1 MQIAHSSAS
10 AVGAA
15 GRGGRLGAYLTVLAV
30 GSGARVFGLASQFV
44 VLIILSR
51 MLSKDG
57 FGDLMTAFGFY
68 RVGAAA
74 LGIGSSLV
82 LLYHVSRRPDDR
94 AAEVRLHRYSAVL
107 SAAIAAVIALAGFM
121 LADPIAHA
129 LDKPGLAV
137 WFRELAP
144 FAIFSTLLT
153 TSTGALEGRSRI
165 SESIALAEVAPNA
178 VRIVLLPAIAWFH
191 LPDGYVAHAM
201 TLSVLIPWL
210 WSGRRLW
217 DRSVRGWQ
225 PWTAWDVSYC
235 GKFVA
240 ATLFA
245 NQLGAVDILVAGV
258 LFPSE
263 IVADYALAARI
274 AALYSFFQ
282 LALLK
287 RFAPRAARLID
298 AKDFAALRQ
307 EFAVCRKLIIGC
319 GALTIA
325 GILCVAPFLLPV
337 FGNYAGAW
345 PFMIWLAIPTFIQSF
360 YDTSDRTLIIAGQ
373 ANVPLAATAASFAVL
388 IVAPFAS
395 ASLLGPTAIPAA
407 MVASKLLFNPLVAA
421 RVQRIFAITTIHP
434 RDILMMGGGIVALA
448 SYALTGAAAA
458 GVASVAVLGAIA
470 LYCCVSTMRR
480 TGPEPRRAD
489 CDSAET

>member
-15 GRGGRLGAYLTVLAV
+15 GGRLGAYLTVLAV

-44 VLIILSR
+44 VLIILGR

-68 RVGAAA
+68 RIGAAA
-74 LGIGSSLV
+74 LGVGSSLV

-94 AAEVRLHRYSAVL
+94 AAEVRLHRYSAAL
-107 SAAIAAVIALAGFM
+107 SGAIATVIALAGFM
-121 LADPIAHA
+121 LADPLAHA
-129 LDKPGLAV
+129 LDKPGLAI
-137 WFRELAP
+137 WFQQLAP

-165 SESIALAEVAPNA
+165 SESIALAEVAPSA
-178 VRIVLLPAIAWFH
+178 VRIVLLPAVAWFH
-191 LPDGYVAHAM
+191 LPDAYVAHAM

-225 PWTAWDVSYC
+225 PWTAWDLNYC

-258 LFPSE
+258 LFPSG

-287 RFAPRAARLID
+287 RFAPRAARLIE

-307 EFAVCRKLIIGC
+307 EFVVCRKLIVGC
-319 GALTIA
+319 GALTVA
-325 GILCVAPFLLPV
+325 GILCVAPFALPL
-337 FGNYAGAW
+337 FGNYAGAL
-345 PFMIWLAIPTFIQSF
+345 PFLIWLAIPTFIQSF
-360 YDTSDRTLIIAGQ
+360 YDASDRTLIMAGQ
-373 ANVPLAATAASFAVL
+373 ANVPLAVTAASFGML
-388 IVAPFAS
+388 LVAPLATAS
-395 ASLLGPTAIPAA
+395 WLGPTAIPLAMMAA
-407 MVASKLLFNPLVAA
+407 KLLFNPLVAA
-421 RVQRIFAITTIHP
+421 RVQRIFVITTIHL
-434 RDILMMGGGIVALA
+434 RDILMMGAGIVALA
-448 SYALTGAAAA
+448 SYAITGATAA
-458 GVASVAVLGAIA
+458 GVASVAVLAALA
-470 LYCCVSTMRR
+470 LYCCVSAIRR
-480 TGPEPRRAD
+480 TGP
-489 CDSAET
+489 

>member
-15 GRGGRLGAYLTVLAV
+15 GGRLGAYLTVLAV

-44 VLIILSR
+44 VLIILGR

-68 RVGAAA
+68 RIGAAA
-74 LGIGSSLV
+74 LGVGSSLV

-94 AAEVRLHRYSAVL
+94 AAEVRLHRYSAAL
-107 SAAIAAVIALAGFM
+107 SGAIATVIALAGFM
-121 LADPIAHA
+121 LADPLAHA
-129 LDKPGLAV
+129 LDKPGLAI
-137 WFRELAP
+137 WFQQLAP

-165 SESIALAEVAPNA
+165 SESIALAEVAPSA
-178 VRIVLLPAIAWFH
+178 VRIVLLPAVAWFH
-191 LPDGYVAHAM
+191 LPDAYVAHAM

-225 PWTAWDVSYC
+225 PWTAWDLNYC

-258 LFPSE
+258 LFPSG

-287 RFAPRAARLID
+287 RFAPRAARLIE

-307 EFAVCRKLIIGC
+307 EFVVCRKLIVGC
-319 GALTIA
+319 GALTVA
-325 GILCVAPFLLPV
+325 GILCVAPFALPL
-337 FGNYAGAW
+337 FGNYAGAL
-345 PFMIWLAIPTFIQSF
+345 PFLIWLAIPTFIQSF
-360 YDTSDRTLIIAGQ
+360 YDASDRTLIMAGQ
-373 ANVPLAATAASFAVL
+373 ANVPLAVTAASFGVL
-388 IVAPFAS
+388 LVAPLATAS
-395 ASLLGPTAIPAA
+395 WLGPTAIPLAMMAA
-407 MVASKLLFNPLVAA
+407 KLLFNPLVAA
-421 RVQRIFAITTIHP
+421 RVQRIFVITTIHL
-434 RDILMMGGGIVALA
+434 RDILMMGAGIVALA
-448 SYALTGAAAA
+448 SYAITGATAA
-458 GVASVAVLGAIA
+458 GAASVAVLAALA
-470 LYCCVSTMRR
+470 LYCCVSAIRR
-480 TGPEPRRAD
+480 TGP
-489 CDSAET
+489 

>member
-1 MQIAHSSAS
+1 MQVAHSSAS
-10 AVGAA
+10 PVQTA
-15 GRGGRLGAYLTVLAV
+15 GRGGRLAAYLTVLAV

-44 VLIILSR
+44 VLIMLSR
-51 MLSKDG
+51 ILSKDS

-68 RVGAAA
+68 RIGAAA
-74 LGIGSSLV
+74 LGVGASLV

-94 AAEVRLHRYSAVL
+94 AAEIRLHRYSAVL
-107 SAAIAAVIALAGFM
+107 GAAVAAVIALAGFM
-121 LADPIAHA
+121 LAGPVAHA
-129 LDKPGLAV
+129 LAKPGLAA

-165 SESIALAEVAPNA
+165 SESIALADVVPNA
-178 VRIVLLPAIAWFH
+178 VRIVLLPAVAWFA
-191 LPDGYVAHAM
+191 LPDAYVAHAL
-201 TLSVLIPWL
+201 TLSVLVPWL

-217 DRSVRGWQ
+217 DRSVRGWR
-225 PWTAWDVSYC
+225 PWTRWDVSYC

-258 LFPSE
+258 LFPSG

-287 RFAPRAARLID
+287 RFAPRAARMIET
-298 AKDFAALRQ
+298 KDWAALRQ
-307 EFAVCRKLIIGC
+307 EVAFCRKLLVGC

-325 GILCVAPFLLPV
+325 GILCVAPFLLPL

-345 PFMIWLAIPTFIQSF
+345 AFLVWLAIPTFIQSF
-360 YDTSDRTLIIAGQ
+360 YEAADRLLIIAGQ
-373 ANVPLAATAASFAVL
+373 ANVPLAITASSFCVL
-388 IVAPFAS
+388 VVTPFLTAP
-395 ASLLGPTAIPAA
+395 LLGPTAIAAA
-407 MVASKLLFNPLVAA
+407 MAVASFLFYPVAA
-421 RVQRIFAITTIHP
+421 VRVRRMFGLTTIHP
-434 RDILMMGGGIVALA
+434 LDMLMMVAGIAALA
-448 SYALTGAAAA
+448 AYAASGAAIA
-458 GVASVAVLGAIA
+458 GAASVAVLAAIA
-470 LYCCVSTMRR
+470 LYCCASAIRR
-480 TGPEPRRAD
+480 TGP
-489 CDSAET
+489 